1 MNFSVRR
8 AVAIAL
14 PIFVLPIAAQ
24 AAPKI
29 GTVTSSNN
37 AVVARDGKVMPA
49 TSNMPLQQGDKVM
62 TRDGG
67 AADVQLAD
75 RSVHLGSSSM
85 LSANDGR
92 SVSMDPM
99 ASSKGDRNETA
110 QQLASAERDHRH
122 DNGDDDDDHDHGNHF
137 GHCEG
142 KGHDHHDDDG
152 PGRGHGHGHDHG
164 HDHDCPPVS
173 P

>member
-1 MNFSVRR
+1 MSFAVRR

-49 TSNMPLQQGDKVM
+49 TSNMPLQPGDKVM

-67 AADVQLAD
+67 AAEVQLAD

-85 LSANDGR
+85 LSTNDGR
-92 SVSMDPM
+92 SLSMDPK
-99 ASSKGDRNETA
+99 ASSTGGRNETA

-122 DNGDDDDDHDHGNHF
+122 DNGDDDNDGDHDNGNHF
-137 GHCEG
+137 GHCTG

-152 PGRGHGHGHDHG
+152 PGRGHGHGHDH
-164 HDHDCPPVS
+164 DCPPVS